1 MRLPALS
8 LLSAFALTTA
18 TTTATASTVI
28 VPDHAVNAPSNAQF
42 ISNHTAFDGPK
53 VFPINA
59 STWDWWYFD
68 AVQVSPDTNSTDQAS
83 VVATFYT
90 ALPSAFEPLALYAA
104 RGFTSLSLG
113 EIVVTWPNGT
123 RNVFLFNSTEARIT
137 TVGDGAVGVWE
148 SPEGDASFRG
158 SEDMR
163 IYEVTLES
171 EIVSGRIVLQA
182 IAPPHYPCG
191 PAEAAQ
197 GMQLAPGIGWA
208 NAVPDA
214 ISDVHLTVYGQNL
227 DFTGI
232 GYHDKNWGNVNFA
245 QHVGTWYWGHG
256 RVGPYSLVWFDYVSP
271 KPEQNNRVAV
281 YVSRGGEILT
291 SQCSGVTVRPFGD
304 NSTYPPLMSTGA
316 PTGFNISV
324 EIPGADDMEFAAMAK
339 YVVAGSSMVGYVRWT
354 GSLEV
359 EVDGE
364 RMVGETLYEQFAFER
379 E

>member
-1 MRLPALS
+1 MRLPALA
-8 LLSAFALTTA
+8 LLVACALTTA
-18 TTTATASTVI
+18 IATALTII
-28 VPDHAVNAPSNAQF
+28 VPDHAVNAPSKAQF
-42 ISNHTAFDGPK
+42 ISNDTAFDGPK
-53 VFPINA
+53 VVPVNA

-68 AVQVSPDTNSTDQAS
+68 AVQISPNSADQAS
-83 VVATFYT
+83 VVATFYN
-90 ALPSAFEPLALYAA
+90 ALPSGFDPLAIYAA

-113 EIVVTWPNGT
+113 EVVVTWPNGT
-123 RNVFLFNSTEARIT
+123 RHVFMFNSTEARIT

-148 SPEGDASFRG
+148 APEGDASFKG

-163 IYEVTLES
+163 VYEVTLES
-171 EIVSGRIVLQA
+171 EIVSGRIVLQS

-191 PAEAAQ
+191 PAEGGQ
-197 GMQLAPGIGWA
+197 DMQLAPNIGWA

-214 ISDVHLTVYGQNL
+214 ISDVHLTVYGQPL
-227 DFTGI
+227 DFTGM
-232 GYHDKNWGNVNFA
+232 GYHDKNWGDVNFA
-245 QHVGTWYWGHG
+245 QQVGTWYWGHG

-271 KPEQNNRVAV
+271 KPEQNNRVAA

-291 SQCSGVTVRPFGD
+291 SHCSGITVRPFGE

-324 EIPGADDMEFAAMAK
+324 EIPGGEDMEFAATAK
-339 YVVAGSSMVGYVRWT
+339 YIVAGSPMVGYVRWT